1 MVGGWLGRSIILRGK
16 RNGWFKACLFELLSL
31 LVGGGSL
38 GIGGGRGGGEKV
50 VDWCLFEFNVGAQV
64 LRVFQM
70 LVGVPDI
77 FCGGG
82 VLCGTTFFQVG
93 DS

>member
-1 MVGGWLGRSIILRGK
+1 MVGLK
-16 RNGWFKACLFELLSL
+16 HVCLSFSL
-31 LVGGGSL
+31 LCVGGSL

-50 VDWCLFEFNVGAQV
+50 VDWCLFEFNVGSQV

-77 FCGGG
+77 FFGGG
-82 VLCGTTFFQVG
+82 VLCVTTFFQVV
-93 DS
+93 DSWGVASDSAEIGLSG